1 MTSRCLEHAIYLAA
15 GDFIKALEPKTKTWT
30 RNRTASVE
38 DVEDSDDEDEDVD
51 WVADWNRLD
60 LLLDE
65 EVVDEEIEF
74 EAGDTLGKA
83 LALVNQVSPLIFIVF
98 RV

>member
-1 MTSRCLEHAIYLAA
+1 MLTSTRCLEHTIYLAA
-15 GDFIKALEPKTKTWT
+15 GDFIKALGPKTITWT

-38 DVEDSDDEDEDVD
+38 DADDSEDEDED

-60 LLLDE
+60 LLSDDE
-65 EVVDEEIEF
+65 AVDDEIEF

-83 LALVNQVSPLIFIVF
+83 LALVNQVIPLIFIVF